1 MNIMACRQAKY
12 VMKFFQDLFTSVGG
26 SHEKFRSSGGGKDV
40 VIEGYREGHVKGN
53 MEHIIKE
60 ILLSMTEHQQKH

>member
-1 MNIMACRQAKY
+1 MPSTRGAVPRTNEYYVEQAGRQAKY

-40 VIEGYREGHVKGN
+40 VIKGYRE
-53 MEHIIKE
+53 E
-60 ILLSMTEHQQKH
+60 I